1 MRHFVAAAALLAAF
15 SAHAEV
21 LTARNGGDSVRL
33 TDEPCTSEE
42 VLGRLDKAYHLVY
55 KAATAV
61 VDGQGFVACWREFGG
76 AAHILYEDGDQGI
89 IPMRDFKPEID
100 A

>member
-1 MRHFVAAAALLAAF
+1 MRMILAAAALLAAF

-33 TDEPCTSEE
+33 TDEPCNSA
-42 VLGRLDKAYHLVY
+42 VLAEKMPLFLREQFKAG
-55 KAATAV
+55 TAI
-61 VDGQGFVACWREFGG
+61 VDGQTYTVCWRWAGDD
-76 AAHILYEDGDQGI
+76 AHLLYEDGDQGI
-89 IPMRDFKPEID
+89 IPRRLFKPEID